1 MRNCTIKAVGFTLI
15 EVLVAITITSIA
27 LIAGSKAAMS
37 LADNSSRQATS
48 LLANLC
54 AENEL
59 ANIRLSKV
67 MPPVGVSTVSCEQAG
82 RMFTIQVTVVPTA
95 NSSFRRIDVRAL
107 SDYEQV
113 ASLWSL
119 VGQN

>member
-1 MRNCTIKAVGFTLI
+1 MICKRKANGFTLI

-37 LADNSSRQATS
+37 LTDNSYGQATA

-59 ANIRLSKV
+59 SNIRLSKI

-82 RMFTIQVTVVPTA
+82 RVFTLQVTVVPTA
-95 NSSFRRIDVRAL
+95 NPTFRRIDVRTL
-107 SDYEQV
+107 SDNEQV
-113 ASLWSL
+113 ATLWSL
-119 VGQN
+119 VGQY